1 MLYLIVMPSHVQ
13 SEHREGKMT
22 KLVPENLTFSE
33 VGHLPI
39 VKDFAKKIKLVET
52 LDALVDSQMDLSPG
66 ITVLAMVLDTL
77 SGRTPLYR
85 LEEFFQEK
93 DTELILGHDCKPELF
108 CDYNLGRVLDKIF
121 DTGTQKVF
129 SQIAQNAIG
138 VFDVDPRRLHFD
150 TTSISVFGDY
160 DFIDPPLKITYG
172 HSKDKRPDLKQFLI
186 SMLCVDRNIP
196 ILGTTEDGNASDK
209 TLNNELLGGI
219 SRHMARHGIEPGAFV
234 YVADSAFVTPDN
246 LAKSKD
252 NNVKFLTRLPAT
264 YKECGRAICDAV
276 AAGNW
281 IDLGKLNQTPAT
293 QKRPAAYYRGSEATV
308 ELYGEPYRAIVVH
321 SSAHD
326 KRRHKRI
333 DRLLLQKRKD
343 LETHCKKINSGPFY
357 CRADAEAAADKIR
370 RASANSYHRLH
381 YEIRKLA
388 KYPRGRP
395 AKGAARTPIGYEY
408 LLDVKI
414 DVDAGAVAPLRLEAG
429 CFVLICNMSGKQ
441 ERDQWPAGA
450 LLELYKNQSG
460 IEQNFGFLKDPV
472 IVNSIFLKKP
482 TRIEVLGLVLLIAL
496 LIWRLMERCMRHHL
510 EKTKSEIT
518 GWKNRP
524 TKRPT
529 SFMMTTKFLSIL
541 VAKSGTRRQ
550 LVRPLKPVQ
559 LEFLQALN
567 VNPAVF
573 INP

>member
-1 MLYLIVMPSHVQ
+1 M
-13 SEHREGKMT
+13 EGNMT

-52 LDALVDSQMDLSPG
+52 LNAMVDSEMDLSPG
-66 ITVLAMVLDTL
+66 IAVLAMVLDTL

-85 LEEFFQEK
+85 LEEFFREK
-93 DTELILGHDCKPELF
+93 DTELILGQAVKPELF
-108 CDYNLGRVLDKIF
+108 CDYNVGRVLDKLF
-121 DTGTQKVF
+121 ETGTQKLF
-129 SQIAQNAIG
+129 SQIAQNAID
-138 VFDVDPRRLHFD
+138 VFDVDARRLHFD

-209 TLNNELLGGI
+209 TLNNELLAGI
-219 SRHMARHGIEPGAFV
+219 SRHMARHGIQPGAFV
-234 YVADSAFVTPDN
+234 YVSDSAFVTPDN
-246 LAKSKD
+246 LEKAKD
-252 NNVKFLTRLPAT
+252 QNVKFLSRLPAT
-264 YKECGRAICDAV
+264 YKECGRAIADAV
-276 AAGNW
+276 SADNW
-281 IDLGKLNQTPAT
+281 IELGKLNQTPAT
-293 QKRPAAYYRGSEATV
+293 QKRPAAYYRGFETTV
-308 ELYGEPYRAIVVH
+308 ELYGETYRAIVVH

-333 DRLLLQKRKD
+333 DRMLEQKRKE

-357 CRADAEAAADKIR
+357 CRADAEAAADKLTK
-370 RASANSYHRLH
+370 AAANSYHRLEC
-381 YEIRKLA
+381 EISKEA

-395 AKGAARTPIGYEY
+395 AKAKARTPTGYEY
-408 LLDVKI
+408 LLEVKI
-414 DVDAGAVAPLRLEAG
+414 DVDAQAVAPLRLEAG
-429 CFVLICNMSGKQ
+429 CFVLVCNLSGKQ
-441 ERDQWPAGA
+441 ERKQWSAA
-450 LLELYKNQSG
+450 SLLELYKNQSG

-472 IVNSIFLKKP
+472 IVNSVFLKKP
-482 TRIEVLGLVLLIAL
+482 SRIEVLGLVLLIAL
-496 LIWRLMERCMRHHL
+496 LIWRLMERCMRQHL
-510 EKTKSEIT
+510 EKTKRKIS

-541 VAKSGTRRQ
+541 VVRAGNERQ
-550 LVRPLKPVQ
+550 LVKPLKPVQ
-559 LEFLQALN
+559 IEFLQALN
-567 VNPAVF
+567 VSPEVF
-573 INP
+573 VEP